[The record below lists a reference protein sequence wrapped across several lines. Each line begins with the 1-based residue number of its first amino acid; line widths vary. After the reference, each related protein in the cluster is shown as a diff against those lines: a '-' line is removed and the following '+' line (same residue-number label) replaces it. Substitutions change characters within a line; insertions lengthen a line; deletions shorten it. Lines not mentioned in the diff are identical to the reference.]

1 MEKDELYEK
10 REEVQK
16 AGDEIKV
23 LKEENQVLKDKLKEK
38 DKILRH
44 LVKAQLKEKV
54 ANGELDRSILERRKS
69 SENNES

>member
-1 MEKDELYEK
+1 MEKDELDEK